1 MRRITPKI
9 TGLVFGKKRGYILFQ
24 VHKHTLADESYRRN
38 RKEEG
43 GREKG
48 ERRAIKSKPTFKIR
62 YLLTFLS
69 VNNSCSVNK
78 NLSCSNSGCFCP
90 FQSVYALYT
99 KLIYHN
105 IHPVVAVKTGYIA
118 IEQKEQTFLIKG
130 LSV

>member
-9 TGLVFGKKRGYILFQ
+9 TGLVFGKKRGYIPFQ
-24 VHKHTLADESYRRN
+24 VQKHTLAEESMEGTERR
-38 RKEEG
+38 EEE
-43 GREKG
+43 REKG

-62 YLLTFLS
+62 YLLTFIS

-105 IHPVVAVKTGYIA
+105 VHPVVAVKTGHIA
-118 IEQKEQTFLIKG
+118 IEQKNKLF
-130 LSV
+130 S